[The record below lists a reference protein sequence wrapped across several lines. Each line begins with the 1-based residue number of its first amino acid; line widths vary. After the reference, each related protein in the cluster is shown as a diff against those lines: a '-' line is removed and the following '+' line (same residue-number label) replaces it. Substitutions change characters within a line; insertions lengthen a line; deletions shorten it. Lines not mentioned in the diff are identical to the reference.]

1 MSREPPPLQI
11 GIQLSKIHIFVDF
24 SIELLKMGKK
34 NLTIGE
40 ISEILNITP
49 STLRFWEKENLFH
62 VSKKSNHYRTYTN
75 TDLIDIADILYYR
88 NLGVPVK
95 DIRAFSSLELSEYD
109 QFLENQERE
118 LNKKIEEYQQMLL
131 RSQSLK
137 RNYYRL
143 LRLLVNPFI
152 LETPDFHHVI
162 SWDFREKE
170 RIRQYVSDPSYYV
183 WCKDTN
189 SEISGRK
196 GLIVSE
202 NSSYSRSDLIW
213 ENRPGSRYISFPVK
227 AMIEN
232 DYSGLEAPKIVAEV
246 QRHTTTGYLITR
258 HLLNCKINGENVEYL
273 QAYLEITGAWDDSF
287 TKRLMLD

>member
-1 MSREPPPLQI
+1 
-11 GIQLSKIHIFVDF
+11 
-24 SIELLKMGKK
+24 MGKK

-143 LRLLVNPFI
+143 LRLLV
-152 LETPDFHHVI
+152 LAGDSDKEVRAFHTGLLLDIEAGAVSNDSQGIKLVGKMFH
-162 SWDFREKE
+162 FL
-170 RIRQYVSDPSYYV
+170 RIHIDH
-183 WCKDTN
+183 N
-189 SEISGRK
+189 E
-196 GLIVSE
+196 
-202 NSSYSRSDLIW
+202 
-213 ENRPGSRYISFPVK
+213 
-227 AMIEN
+227 
-232 DYSGLEAPKIVAEV
+232 IVA
-246 QRHTTTGYLITR
+246 L
-258 HLLNCKINGENVEYL
+258 
-273 QAYLEITGAWDDSF
+273 GA
-287 TKRLMLD
+287 

>member
-1 MSREPPPLQI
+1 MI
-11 GIQLSKIHIFVDF
+11 IIHIHRSSKNGQKKSYHRRNIRD
-24 SIELLKMGKK
+24 IEHYPF
-34 NLTIGE
+34 N
-40 ISEILNITP
+40 P
-49 STLRFWEKENLFH
+49 SFLGKENLFH

>member
-1 MSREPPPLQI
+1 MI
-11 GIQLSKIHIFVDF
+11 IIHIHR
-24 SIELLKMGKK
+24 SSKNGQK

>member
-1 MSREPPPLQI
+1 
-11 GIQLSKIHIFVDF
+11 
-24 SIELLKMGKK
+24 MGKK

-152 LETPDFHHVI
+152 LGI
-162 SWDFREKE
+162 SVK
-170 RIRQYVSDPSYYV
+170 
-183 WCKDTN
+183 KN
-189 SEISGRK
+189 GSGNTYPI
-196 GLIVSE
+196 L
-202 NSSYSRSDLIW
+202 
-213 ENRPGSRYISFPVK
+213 
-227 AMIEN
+227 
-232 DYSGLEAPKIVAEV
+232 
-246 QRHTTTGYLITR
+246 HTTSGVKIPTQNVLDVKDSLYLKTVLIPARILYGKKGPAVATSAFPS
-258 HLLNCKINGENVEYL
+258 KP
-273 QAYLEITGAWDDSF
+273 
-287 TKRLMLD
+287 